1 MSSILRVDS
10 IQTAAGGSATASGL
24 GIGGVGKIG
33 QWSMSIKQIHLI
45 VHQVLM

>member
-24 GIGGVGKIG
+24 GIGGVGKILQHISATTTNYRFSG
-33 QWSMSIKQIHLI
+33 FR
-45 VHQVLM
+45 